1 MDTFPIESE
10 HRKAAAPPKIG
21 HGPATEF
28 IMRKIDRFNLL
39 VTLAVVSGG
48 CARVVQ
54 PSGNGGTGVSAGGV
68 SGGAF
73 GGASGGTSDLGAA
86 AGSLGMT
93 VDVTTCQDAA
103 VVHSYVGCEFWPT
116 IVANPV
122 WTDFDPAV
130 VLANG
135 GKAPAAVTIDG
146 PAGFHKD
153 VTIAAGQLQTVLLA
167 WVSALKGPEFSRTNT
182 SGGRLNYSVRVNGG
196 AFHVKSSVPVT
207 AWQFNPLQYTKSVCA
222 ESPTGCLSASVDA
235 SLLLPVTAM
244 TGNYRAFAYSSKNEG
259 DLWGS
264 VPGGIAITAT
274 TDNTNVKVLLGPRC
288 GVEIFPTTDLGTC
301 VSASLTGD
309 IPAKN
314 AGDIYMLQMNAG
326 DVVQLVG
333 AWAQYPQTKNADI
346 SGSLLNADQPIQV
359 ISFNA
364 IAQLPDYSVANA
376 DHMEETVLPT
386 EVLGKKYIVV
396 PPTTPLGNAVGHV
409 VRMYGNVDG
418 THLTYPEG
426 KPVGAPDVINAG
438 DMVQVPPMPV
448 GQPAPDC
455 LSLPGHCMQADPF
468 IVEGDQPFAV
478 ASFMVG
484 GTLQMPGTD
493 ATNSQ
498 GDPSMTMEVTPEQ
511 FRKDYTFLAPA
522 DYLENFADI
531 LVPQGAAVVLD
542 GVTMAQ
548 APTPIGSGAWGF
560 LRARLT
566 AGNGGVHTLST
577 TSGTGLGLQI
587 EGFGYATSYYTPG
600 GLNLNR
606 ISPPVI
612 IP

>member
-1 MDTFPIESE
+1 M
-10 HRKAAAPPKIG
+10 
-21 HGPATEF
+21 
-28 IMRKIDRFNLL
+28 
-39 VTLAVVSGG
+39 
-48 CARVVQ
+48 
-54 PSGNGGTGVSAGGV
+54 
-68 SGGAF
+68 
-73 GGASGGTSDLGAA
+73 
-86 AGSLGMT
+86 
-93 VDVTTCQDAA
+93 TTCADAA
-103 VVHSYVGCEFWPT
+103 TVHSYVGCEFWPT
-116 IVANPV
+116 IDANPV
-122 WTDFDPAV
+122 WPDFDPAV
-130 VLANG
+130 VIANG
-135 GKAPAAVTIDG
+135 GKAPAAVTVDG

-153 VTIAAGQLQTVLLA
+153 VMIPAGQLQTVLLA
-167 WVSALKGPEFSRTNT
+167 WVLGLKGPEFSTTNT
-182 SGGRLNYSVRVNGG
+182 SGGRLNYSMRVNGG
-196 AFHVKSSVPVT
+196 AYHVKSSVPVT
-207 AWQFNPLQYTKSVCA
+207 AWQFDPLQYTKNPCA

-244 TGNYRAFAYSSKNEG
+244 TGNYRVFAYSSKNEG

-274 TDNTNVKVLLGPRC
+274 ADNTNVKVQLGPRC

-301 VSASLTGD
+301 VSASMTGD
-309 IPAKN
+309 IPAEN
-314 AGDIYMLQMNAG
+314 ANFVYNLQMNAG

-333 AWAQYPQTKNADI
+333 AWAQYPQTKNADL
-346 SGSLLNADQPIQV
+346 SGSVLNADKPIQV

-376 DHMEETVLPT
+376 DHMEETVLPS
-386 EVLGKKYIVV
+386 EVIGKKYIVV

-409 VRMYGNVDG
+409 VRIYGNVDG

-438 DMVQVPPMPV
+438 DMVQVPPLPV

-455 LSLPGHCMQADPF
+455 TSLPGHCMQVEPF

-531 LVPQGAAVVLD
+531 LVPKGATVVLD
-542 GVTMAQ
+542 GST
-548 APTPIGSGAWGF
+548 PKEPLTPIGSGDWGF
-560 LRARLT
+560 IRAKLS

-577 TSGTGLGLQI
+577 TSASGLGLQV
-587 EGFGYATSYYTPG
+587 EGFGYATSYYYPG
-600 GLNLNR
+600 GLNLIR

>member
-1 MDTFPIESE
+1 
-10 HRKAAAPPKIG
+10 
-21 HGPATEF
+21 
-28 IMRKIDRFNLL
+28 MRKPSGLDLL
-39 VTLAVVSGG
+39 MALAVVACS
-48 CARVVQ
+48 CARVVPPTGQ
-54 PSGNGGTGVSAGGV
+54 QGIGGGTGGSPI
-68 SGGAF
+68 F
-73 GGASGGTSDLGAA
+73 GGAGGSAGAPPIPV
-86 AGSLGMT
+86 S

-116 IVANPV
+116 IDANPV

-130 VLANG
+130 VIANG

-146 PAGFHKD
+146 PSGFHKD
-153 VTIAAGQLQTVLLA
+153 VTIAAGQLQTVLLT
-167 WVSALKGPEFSRTNT
+167 WVPGLKGPEFSRTNT

-196 AFHVKSSVPVT
+196 AYHVKSSVPVT
-207 AWQFNPLQYTKSVCA
+207 AWQFNPLQYTKAVCA

-244 TGNYRAFAYSSKNEG
+244 TGNYRVFAYSSKNEG
-259 DLWGS
+259 DLWGT

-274 TDNTNVKVLLGPRC
+274 TDNTNVKVQLGSSC
-288 GVEIFPTTDLGTC
+288 GFETYSPTMLGTC
-301 VSASLTGD
+301 VSASMTGD

-314 AGDIYMLQMNAG
+314 AGDIYTLQMNAG

-333 AWAQYPQTKNADI
+333 AWAPYQGIKNADI
-346 SGSLLNADQPIQV
+346 SGSVLNADQPIQV

-364 IAQLPDYSVANA
+364 ISQVPDYSVANA
-376 DHMEETVLPT
+376 DHMEETVLPS
-386 EVLGKKYIVV
+386 EVIGKKYIVV
-396 PPTTPLGNAVGHV
+396 PPTTPSGAAVGHV
-409 VRMYGNVDG
+409 VRLYGDVDG

-426 KPVGAPDVINAG
+426 KPVGAPDTINAG
-438 DMVQVPPMPV
+438 EVVQIPPIV
-448 GQPAPDC
+448 GQSAC
-455 LSLPGHCMQADPF
+455 FTLPGHCMLADPF
-468 IVEGDQPFAV
+468 IVEADQPFAV

-493 ATNSQ
+493 PTNTNVQ

-531 LVPQGAAVVLD
+531 LVPKGAMVVLD
-542 GVTMAQ
+542 GAPLAQ

-560 LRARLT
+560 IRARLT

-577 TSGTGLGLQI
+577 TSASGLGLQV
-587 EGFGYATSYYTPG
+587 EGFGYATSYYYPG

-606 ISPPVI
+606 ISPPPI